1 MLSSVDLS
9 PSGGATHPA
18 PQQFSASG
26 GHYNARYAAP
36 PPRSSTGRAKTEQVV
51 LEFLYKAA
59 ELIVQSRVNFQAEP
73 ALRRGSRRARFNLD
87 IEEVQAVRDAM
98 AAWKEDVRLPLAID
112 VFWDADG
119 HKVLLE
125 RWSVTFAADGD
136 GPNAHLSSTHDVIQ
150 QLKEVCKRISVLLRA
165 LFSFM
170 RQLPA
175 HRLFAQSYPSML
187 SYTMHAAPA
196 SDATRAFEAQRVA
209 TSGYSFIPIA
219 TPFGL
224 LKVAAVYRRDCD
236 PFAERQEQ
244 AAPSRLFQDNFIIQD
259 YVPGSPELTPASAPV
274 PSRTAAAMADS
285 PMRVTDLRTDSF
297 VPVSD
302 AEQFGGDGGVLQRRR
317 SSPRSIPMAAAT
329 SQQQFSGTGPVSDS
343 RADNEVRPQPGMS
356 KPMAIPRVSSKA
368 GIAAAGG
375 RDAGAGTGYGEEQS
389 DGKLIQ
395 HAHSYGGEHD
405 VRLRGAAANPNVTAA
420 PYGYG
425 NVAIEREQ
433 QLLTSSPSLAFQQRQ
448 QQLWEGTSRQ
458 DTESGMH
465 VSQLSFHDE
474 PPTSNSNAAYHRLS
488 TPPRHPKTVSL
499 LRNSRTSPGLPH
511 KPFLG
516 GNESHPKPG
525 SLDSFTLDSGLP
537 SQRRRKSSFSGAF
550 VSESAESGATS
561 GQPASPFTENDSV
574 PNEMAQ
580 EATAIPAKT
589 EAIAIRPSSK
599 QHSAAD
605 GMTMFSASPP
615 FQANPCELLSTS
627 PGYAYSKSQLRSGS
641 SNVPTVITTDQFQ
654 MGLHG
659 AKRSSSAGLMSARK
673 RGFSPDFGDSGVTA
687 WGISPD
693 TPDAFGLAV
702 VDGAGSSS
710 GGRPRFLSLSG
721 SADTGGESSYGRGDD
736 LDADGT
742 DMMLPFAIGDG
753 STIGSSA
760 TTAADSVSTGA
771 GSALNRSSRASLDT
785 ASVGNFLHQLKN
797 APRLST
803 SASALTPST
812 SRGEADNAS
821 GNKQE
826 VAAPSSIFDDEL
838 AGFRSLRDELAQV
851 L

>member
-1 MLSSVDLS
+1 MMSSVDLS
-9 PSGGATHPA
+9 NPSRQSHTP
-18 PQQFSASG
+18 PQQLSASG
-26 GHYNARYAAP
+26 GRYNAHNTRY

-59 ELIVQSRVNFQAEP
+59 ELIVQSRVNLQAEP
-73 ALRRGSRRARFNLD
+73 DVRRSSRRARFNLD
-87 IEEVQAVRDAM
+87 IEEVPVVRDAM

-112 VFWDADG
+112 IFWDADG

-125 RWSVTFAADGD
+125 RWCVTFAADGD
-136 GPNAHLSSTHDVIQ
+136 ATHLGAPQDVIQ

-175 HRLFAQSYPSML
+175 HRLFAQAYPSML
-187 SYTMHAAPA
+187 SYSMHAAPA
-196 SDATRAFEAQRVA
+196 TDAVRVFEAQRVA

-224 LKVAAVYRRDCD
+224 LKVTAVYRRDCD
-236 PFAERQEQ
+236 QFAERQEQ

-274 PSRTAAAMADS
+274 PSRAAAAMADA

-302 AEQFGGDGGVLQRRR
+302 AEQFGVDVSVLQRRR
-317 SSPRSIPMAAAT
+317 SSPRSIPT
-329 SQQQFSGTGPVSDS
+329 PQQFSSTGPVGDS
-343 RADNEVRPQPGMS
+343 RADDDVPVRPQTGVS

-368 GIAAAGG
+368 GIVGG
-375 RDAGAGTGYGEEQS
+375 RDPSAATGYGEDQS
-389 DGKLIQ
+389 EDKLIQ

-405 VRLRGAAANPNVTAA
+405 LRLRGAAANPNVTAA

-425 NVAIEREQ
+425 NVAIQREQ
-433 QLLTSSPSLAFQQRQ
+433 QNSSSPSLAFQQRQ

-458 DTESGMH
+458 DTENGLH
-465 VSQLSFHDE
+465 GSQSSFHDE
-474 PPTSNSNAAYHRLS
+474 PSTSNSHTAYHRLS

-499 LRNSRTSPGLPH
+499 LRNSRTSFGLPH
-511 KPFLG
+511 KPFLA
-516 GNESHPKPG
+516 GNESHPTAG
-525 SLDSFTLDSGLP
+525 SLDSFTLDSGLQSHTQP
-537 SQRRRKSSFSGAF
+537 PAPRRRNSSFSGAF
-550 VSESAESGATS
+550 VSDNAESAGMTLQSKPEDDEAPS
-561 GQPASPFTENDSV
+561 DS
-574 PNEMAQ
+574 AQ
-580 EATAIPAKT
+580 VTTPIPAKN
-589 EAIAIRPSSK
+589 EAIAIRPSGAL
-599 QHSAAD
+599 HPATDDMAV
-605 GMTMFSASPP
+605 FSASPP

-627 PGYAYSKSQLRSGS
+627 PGYAYSKSQLKSSS
-641 SNVPTVITTDQFQ
+641 SNVPTFITTDQFQ
-654 MGLHG
+654 LGLQ
-659 AKRSSSAGLMSARK
+659 AKRSASAGLISARK

-702 VDGAGSSS
+702 VDGAGSST

-721 SADTGGESSYGRGDD
+721 SADAGGGSSDNLGDD
-736 LDADGT
+736 PDA
-742 DMMLPFAIGDG
+742 DMMLPFALGDA

-760 TTAADSVSTGA
+760 TTAGDSVSTGA
-771 GSALNRSSRASLDT
+771 GSALNRSGASLDT
-785 ASVGNFLHQLKN
+785 ASVGNFLHQLKH
-797 APRLST
+797 APRLNK
-803 SASALTPST
+803 SAEEELDQPI
-812 SRGEADNAS
+812 D
-821 GNKQE
+821 KQE
-826 VAAPSSIFDDEL
+826 AVAPSSMFDDEL
-838 AGFRSLRDELAQV
+838 AGFRMLRDELAQI